1 MNTIAHPS
9 QKPQVSPKIV
19 HEAIDERQNVRAR
32 FPAKVILIGS
42 GSVIECQVHDL
53 SLGGIGVLSDEPVF
67 EGQLFKAQL
76 IIGMANATLNLDADI
91 KVVKKRGEIIGLSF
105 LDLSPTKRDIIR
117 HVMVSYLAG
126 DIVEVDGLLTVMQRE
141 NYIKKRKAKVDNTRN
156 WKART
161 KAIIG
166 TSVYFLVGLAI
177 MAFLV
182 YKLYLYFFQVQ
193 TSQAFVDSNSYR
205 ISMPENGYV
214 TYMLPAGT
222 TSVAKG
228 DPIATVSSQLA
239 ASFTT
244 PADIQALSNLSE
256 AEVSTLLGRSLI
268 ETVVSSPCD
277 CDVVYQGGV
286 DDRYAYE
293 GEELVHLIPRSEPL
307 FVRASVPYQS
317 AQSVEK
323 SSHVS
328 IRVYGEPDPYQG
340 EIVSTR
346 YNTEDKSLDLV
357 LKTERAIAMTDYMK
371 PATVDIYRD
380 LPFRR

>member
-9 QKPQVSPKIV
+9 QQPKVAPKVV

-32 FPAKVILIGS
+32 FPAKVMLIGS
-42 GSVIECQVHDL
+42 GSVIECKVHDL
-53 SLGGIGVLSDEPVF
+53 SLGGMGVLSDDPVF

-76 IIGMANATLNLDADI
+76 IIGMANATLNLDVDV

-105 LDLSPTKRDIIR
+105 LDLAPTKRDIIR
-117 HVMVSYLAG
+117 HVMASYLAG

-141 NYIKKRKAKVDNTRN
+141 NYIKQRKVKADNTRN
-156 WKART
+156 WKSRA
-161 KAIIG
+161 KAIMG
-166 TSVYFLVGLAI
+166 TSVYLLVGLAI
-177 MAFLV
+177 MTLLV

-193 TSQAFVDSNSYR
+193 TSQAFVDSNAYR
-205 ISMPENGYV
+205 VSMPENGYV

-228 DPIATVSSQLA
+228 DPIATVSAQLA

-244 PADIQALSNLSE
+244 PADIQALSDLSD

-277 CDVVYQGGV
+277 CDVVYQGGT
-286 DDRYAYE
+286 DDRYAYK
-293 GEELVHLIPRSEPL
+293 GDELVHLIPRSDPL
-307 FVRASVPYQS
+307 FVRASVPYQA
-317 AQSVEK
+317 AQSVEQ
-323 SSHVS
+323 SSRIS
-328 IRVYGEPDPYQG
+328 IHIYGEADSYQG

-346 YNTEDKSLDLV
+346 YNTEEQSLDLV

-371 PATVDIYRD
+371 PATVEIYRD
-380 LPFRR
+380 LPFSR